1 MSAQISIN
9 PGSLSGV
16 DVTPP
21 SEGCSVVKI
30 YDSEDSSLSGKL
42 VLAEFHV
49 DAGHISLNH
58 EYFSAVAVNRGIY
71 AEVTNVSV
79 GASTPSYV
87 VRYGIG

>member
-1 MSAQISIN
+1 M
-9 PGSLSGV
+9 
-16 DVTPP
+16 
-21 SEGCSVVKI
+21 KI
-30 YDSEDSSLSGKL
+30 YDSEDSDLTGKL

-71 AEVTNVSV
+71 AEVTNSETN
-79 GASTPSYV
+79 GNTPTYV